1 MQEIVSR
8 IKKKSPHSK
17 IAVSSIIIRKDSQT
31 RNINIKE
38 NISKLNNSVKQ
49 LCDENLIDYID
60 NDNIDD
66 SCLGVKQL
74 HLNKKGNVIFA
85 KNIITYLRAL

>member
-1 MQEIVSR
+1 MQH
-8 IKKKSPHSK
+8 KYKG
-17 IAVSSIIIRKDSQT
+17 
-31 RNINIKE
+31 E
-38 NISKLNNSVKQ
+38 NIEVNNSVKQ

-74 HLNKKGNVIFA
+74 HPNKKGNAMLA
-85 KNIITYLRAL
+85 KNIITYLCAL